1 VPAFVHVTPLPAVAA
16 LARLTYAVPEGLSD
30 AVRPGVRVMVPL
42 GPRRVTALVIGT
54 GEQAPEGVSCRSILS
69 LLDDCPIVTEKLLQL
84 LEWMADYYLASLGD
98 TLSLAVGRSLTATSK
113 KVVALRD
120 GSAAQ
125 SDIERRVV
133 QILERAGKPLEPAH
147 LAHGLGRRTIDRLL
161 ATLAERGVV
170 GIEDVLGSPRAK
182 TRYETL
188 VTVERM
194 ADEATEAALFTRAPK
209 RRALFEHLLTLP
221 HRSATVSELA
231 ELFPSAGASLPALAE
246 AGLVRLSRSEM
257 FRAPAAISE
266 HYEAPELTQAQAH
279 AVEAIEAG
287 LGSFSTF
294 LLQGV
299 TASGK
304 TEIYLRTIESVL
316 QRGSGALVLVPE
328 ISLTH
333 QVVARLRGRFG
344 DLVAVLHSD
353 LTPGERWDE
362 WRRIARG
369 QARIA
374 VGARSAVLAP
384 LPSLGVIVVDEEHDA
399 AYKQDDGVRYHAR
412 DTAVMRARIEGCPV
426 VLGSATPSLE
436 SWRHARE
443 GRYRHLVLPTRVTA
457 SPPPR
462 MEAIDLRGR
471 DIAASGGLSEQLIE
485 AMKANF
491 LAKGQTLLFLN
502 RRGYA
507 SSIQCWE
514 CGETLQCDACSV
526 ALTLHQHDRS
536 LRCHHCDARR
546 AIPSVCTGCGRDSL
560 FSQGLGTQKLE
571 AAVRSILPKAR
582 VARLDR
588 DTTEERGLLA
598 ATLLAWKRA
607 EVDVLIGTQM
617 IAKGHDV
624 PGVTL
629 VGVVQAD
636 LSLSVPDFRGA
647 ERTFQ
652 LLAQVA
658 GRAGRGSE
666 QGRVLVQT
674 YRPDQPVIS
683 LALAGDFDAFAQAE
697 LAERAEL
704 GFPPVRRMGMLRLE
718 GPERPVVERL
728 SEQAARA
735 MAEAG
740 AGDPSFVLRGP
751 APAVLERI
759 KDRFRYHVHARAG
772 RSSVVRQALARARVA
787 VASEARVKRVRVLV
801 DVDPV
806 DMF

>member
-1 VPAFVHVTPLPAVAA
+1 MPAFAHVTPLPAVAA
-16 LARLTYAVPEGLSD
+16 LARLTYAVPEALAES
-30 AVRPGVRVMVPL
+30 VRPGVRVMVPL

-54 GEQAPEGVSCRSILS
+54 AEEAPQGVQCRAILS
-69 LLDDCPIVTEKLLQL
+69 LLDDCPIVTDKLLKL
-84 LEWMADYYLASLGD
+84 LEWMADYYLSSLGE

-125 SDIERRVV
+125 GELERRVV

-161 ATLAERGVV
+161 ATLAERGV
-170 GIEDVLGSPRAK
+170 IAIDDLLGSPRAK
-182 TRYETL
+182 TRYETV
-188 VTVERM
+188 VTVERIP
-194 ADEATEAALFTRAPK
+194 DEATESALFTRAPK
-209 RRALFEHLLTLP
+209 RRALFDHLLTRP
-221 HRSATVSELA
+221 HRSATASELA
-231 ELFPSAGASLPALAE
+231 ELFPSASASLPALAE
-246 AGLVRLSRSEM
+246 AGLIRLSRNEM
-257 FRAPAAISE
+257 FRAPASASE
-266 HYEAPELTQAQAH
+266 HYEAPQLTEPQAR
-279 AVEAIEAG
+279 AVSAIEAA

-304 TEIYLRTIESVL
+304 TEVYLRSVESVL
-316 QRGSGALVLVPE
+316 ARGGGALVLVPE

-344 DLVAVLHSD
+344 DLVAVLHSE
-353 LTPGERWDE
+353 LSPGERWDE

-384 LPSLGVIVVDEEHDA
+384 LPSLGIIIIDEEHEA

-443 GRYRHLVLPTRVTA
+443 GRYQALLLPHRVTA

-462 MEAIDLRGR
+462 IEAIDLRGR
-471 DIAASGGLSEQLIE
+471 DVAAGGGLSEQLIE
-485 AMKANF
+485 AMKENF
-491 LAKGQTLLFLN
+491 AASGQTLLFLN
-502 RRGYA
+502 RRGFA
-507 SSIQCWE
+507 RSLQCWQ
-514 CGETLQCDACSV
+514 CGGISKCSECSV
-526 ALTLHQHDRS
+526 ALTLHQNDRS
-536 LRCHHCDARR
+536 LRCHHCGDRR
-546 AIPSVCTGCGRDSL
+546 AVPAVCPDCQNDAL
-560 FSQGLGTQKLE
+560 FAQGVGTERLE
-571 AAVRSILPKAR
+571 ATVRTLLPRAR
-582 VARLDR
+582 IARLDR
-588 DTTEERGLLA
+588 DTAGERGFIP
-598 ATLLAWKRA
+598 ATLTAWKRR

-629 VGVVQAD
+629 VGVIDAD
-636 LSLSVPDFRGA
+636 LSLNVPDFRSA

-652 LLAQVA
+652 LITQVA

-666 QGRVLVQT
+666 SGRVLVQT
-674 YRPDQPVIS
+674 YSADVAAIAC
-683 LALAGDFDAFAQAE
+683 ALASDFESFAAGE
-697 LAERAEL
+697 LADREEL
-704 GFPPVRRMGMLRLE
+704 GYPPVRRMGVLRVE
-718 GPERPVVERL
+718 GPERSTVERL

-735 MAEAG
+735 MQIGEPEADG
-740 AGDPSFVLRGP
+740 FTVKGPSP
-751 APAVLERI
+751 ATIERI
-759 KDRFRYHVHARAG
+759 QGRYRYRVMTWSPRA
-772 RSSVVRQALARARVA
+772 SVVRHALLRGRAAIAQQARSA
-787 VASEARVKRVRVLV
+787 KVRVLV